1 MIDERFLGS
10 LTATV
15 PVYGIVDPV
24 SHEID
29 DFNAELW
36 IKLSNVTKIS
46 RQSNGNDELFVMCV
60 RPERV
65 NTKKSRRRRGMLPKL
80 RHKRVHIRLGKGNS
94 WVSGVF
100 GMKIA
105 RIGHKLAYPRYFYAK
120 S

>member
-15 PVYGIVDPV
+15 PIYGIVDPI

-60 RPERV
+60 RPERI
-65 NTKKSRRRRGMLPKL
+65 NTKNLAEDEECYPSYVTNEFTYDLVRE
-80 RHKRVHIRLGKGNS
+80 ILG
-94 WVSGVF
+94 
-100 GMKIA
+100 
-105 RIGHKLAYPRYFYAK
+105 
-120 S
+120 